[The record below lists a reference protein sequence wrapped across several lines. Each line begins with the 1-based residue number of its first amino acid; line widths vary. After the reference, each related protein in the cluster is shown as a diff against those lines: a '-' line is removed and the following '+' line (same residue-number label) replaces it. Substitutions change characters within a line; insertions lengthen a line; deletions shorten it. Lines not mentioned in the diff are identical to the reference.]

1 MSSTPDSWQAT
12 PVPQEFLRHGS
23 PAIATED
30 VPACPVCGASDYVQ
44 FAVGFDYE
52 LLTCRNPWRF
62 VSCRACRHVWLNPR
76 PAVTELGRV
85 YPPTYYAYNYESINP
100 IARKAK
106 EMLDRRKFKKIVLH
120 CPQPPRSYL
129 DVGCGDGRFLRVMEH
144 LGVPRSGLYGLE
156 LDKRVVERL
165 RGQGYSGVSYERAE
179 DASRFPE
186 GGIDLV
192 TMFHVIEHVHNPG
205 MVVGRIRR
213 WLSPGGVFALETP
226 NLDSLDARLFQRTYW
241 GGYHIPR
248 HWNLFTPPAISR
260 LLTDNGFAVMATIF
274 QTGHSFWMYSLH
286 HAVRYAGESRPCAG
300 AWFDP
305 MKSIVGL
312 AGFTAF
318 DLLRGS
324 LGSKTSAMLVICRK
338 LS

>member
-1 MSSTPDSWQAT
+1 MSSASDSWQST
-12 PVPQEFLRHGS
+12 LVPEEFLRRGS
-23 PAIATED
+23 PTITTEN
-30 VPACPVCGASDYVQ
+30 VPACPVCGASDYSQ

-52 LLTCRNPWRF
+52 LLTCSNPWRF
-62 VSCRACRHVWLNPR
+62 VQCRSCQHVWLNPR
-76 PAVTELGRV
+76 PAVAELGVV
-85 YPPTYYAYNYESINP
+85 YPPTYYAYNYDTINLL
-100 IARKAK
+100 ARKAK
-106 EMLDRRKFKKIVLH
+106 EMLDRRKIAKIVGH
-120 CPQPPRSYL
+120 CPKAPKSYL
-129 DVGCGDGRFLRVMEH
+129 DVGCGDGRFLRVMEQ

-165 RGQGYSGVSYERAE
+165 RGQGYSGVFCERAE
-179 DASRFPE
+179 DVGSLPE

-192 TMFHVIEHVHNPG
+192 TMFHVIEHVDNPG
-205 MVVGRIRR
+205 TVIGRVCG

-226 NLDSLDARLFQRTYW
+226 NLDSLDARLFRRTYW

-248 HWNLFTPPAISR
+248 HWNLFTPAAISR
-260 LLTDNGFAVMATIF
+260 LLKDNGLEVLATVF

-286 HAVRYAGESRPCAG
+286 HAVRYEGTSRPRAG

-305 MKSIVGL
+305 MKSLVGL

-318 DLLRGS
+318 DLLRGT

-338 LS
+338 TS